1 MKFNPFSIIPKKLNP
16 LRQTKKKK
24 SYSRKVGLAPG
35 QLLYIGEHEGG
46 PIEMSLIKYDQSG
59 VEEYDIKDVEDLI
72 EKFDPG
78 KINWINIDGIND
90 VEMIGKIAGRFSF
103 HPLMTE
109 DILNTEH
116 LPKSEEYD
124 DHHFFTLKMLR
135 LGTHKREDG
144 IYQEHVSF
152 VLGNNYVISF
162 QDNISG
168 DVFDNVRLRIK
179 TSRSRL
185 RRNGSDYLFYAL
197 LDSVVDGYFNIT
209 EFVRDKI
216 GDMEDYILENPAEQM
231 SSNIIAMRKQLNNM
245 RKVILP
251 LRDAVDRLFTD
262 ESEFIQEH
270 TYTYFRDVQDHIVH
284 IYTTFDGF
292 KETVSSMMDMH
303 MSNLSNSLN
312 MIMRTLTIFSLF
324 FVPLTF
330 IAGVYGMNFQ
340 YMPEL
345 AWKYG
350 YPFALGLMF
359 CCVLVMFIYMRR
371 KGWL

>member
-216 GDMEDYILENPAEQM
+216 EDMEDYILENPAEQM

-330 IAGVYGMNFQ
+330 ISGVYGMNFQ